1 MAYYKVTMKQTW
13 VWEVLV
19 HAKDP
24 EEAEQVI
31 RYVDWG
37 EPISDLEEYV
47 SIVELEEKKDE

>member
-19 HAKDP
+19 HGKD
-24 EEAEQVI
+24 EAEAQKV
-31 RYVDWG
+31 VDVCDWG
-37 EPISDLEEYV
+37 DPTSDDQETV

>member
-1 MAYYKVTMKQTW
+1 

-24 EEAEQVI
+24 EEAQKV
-31 RYVDWG
+31 VDVCDWG
-37 EPISDLEEYV
+37 DPTSDDQETV